1 MTYQDTDNARG
12 YIFFGTD
19 AFSVGVLDELEKV
32 SLLPSLV
39 VCAPDRPKG
48 RGLILTPP
56 PAKLWA
62 QERNIPVLQP
72 EKLDDEFVF
81 ELKALSP
88 KLFVVASYGKIMPK
102 ALVDMPEKGTLN
114 VHPSLLPRWRGASPI
129 ESQILNDEKECGLTL
144 MLMDEKMDHGPIL
157 DQEVV
162 EVPYWPMKG
171 SELRKLLA
179 QRGGILLGELI
190 PEWLE
195 GNIIP
200 QEQDHTLATFSKK
213 ITKNNGLISLDD
225 DPYKNLL
232 KIRAYDIW
240 PRAYYID
247 ENKKR
252 VIVTDAEV
260 QNGALIL
267 KRVIPEGKK
276 EQEYKG

>member
-1 MTYQDTDNARG
+1 MNTKNLQW
-12 YIFFGTD
+12 IFFGTD
-19 AFSVGVLDELEKV
+19 DFSTIILDELEKV
-32 SLLPSLV
+32 SLLPSLI

-48 RGLILTPP
+48 RGLAMTPP

-72 EKLDDEFVF
+72 DKLDDAFISG
-81 ELKALSP
+81 LLTTDYQ
-88 KLFVVASYGKIMPK
+88 LFIVASYGKIMPK

-129 ESQILNDEKECGLTL
+129 ESQILNDEEDSGVTI

-171 SELRKLLA
+171 SELGRLLA
-179 QRGGILLGELI
+179 QRGGVLLGELI

-195 GNIIP
+195 GTITP

-213 ITKNNGLISLDD
+213 ITKDDGHISLDD
-225 DPYKNLL
+225 DPYQNLL

-240 PRAYYID
+240 PRTHFID
-247 ENKKR
+247 KNNKR
-252 VIVTDAEV
+252 IIVTDAEV
-260 QNGALIL
+260 EDGNLII

-276 EQEYKG
+276 EMLWRENLK